1 MQRATC
7 GRPASVRSPQ
17 RPSVFSPGFT
27 LIEVLVVV
35 AILALLMAILL
46 PTHAHARRQ
55 ARVVIAHSD
64 LRQICL
70 ALNTYAMDN
79 GDALPPTRSACGT
92 NVNYQLPVELAEQ
105 DYLPRSASR
114 IPQAEFFDAFDP
126 RDPADADDPPA
137 TYKYRAPGAIWF
149 NGSFFD
155 FPDST
160 WRMRA
165 KLWVPDDFPRC
176 EDPNGCF
183 YANRSFEP
191 PSPATYAVWSI
202 GPDRAAGKFPRHEGT
217 DEVDPARFPLPRCFW
232 LLDANDTGLITHFR
246 SRDGHD
252 YASP

>member
-1 MQRATC
+1 MRQRFNADGWQPGKGAVC
-7 GRPASVRSPQ
+7 RAGS
-17 RPSVFSPGFT
+17 GFT
-27 LIEVLVVV
+27 LIELLVVV
-35 AILALLMAILL
+35 ATIALLLAILL
-46 PTHAHARRQ
+46 PAHAHARKK
-55 ARVVIAHSD
+55 ARIVIAHSD

-70 ALNTYAMDN
+70 SLDAYAMDN

-105 DYLPRSASR
+105 DYLPRSASK
-114 IPQAEFFDAFDP
+114 IPQAQFWDVFDP
-126 RDPADADDPPA
+126 RDPDDMENPRA

-160 WRMRA
+160 WRLRA

-176 EDPNGCF
+176 ESLEGRF

-191 PSPATYAVWSI
+191 PSPVAYAIWSI
-202 GPDRAAGKFPRHEGT
+202 GPDPESPKFPQYPNV
-217 DEVDPARFPLPRCFW
+217 DEIDQSKFPLPKRFW
-232 LLDANDTGLITHFR
+232 LLDAGDTGLITHFKTHE
-246 SRDGHD
+246 GHT